1 MKKFFLILSAV
12 ALVLLLASCGG
23 SGNGD
28 NTGDDA
34 DSGSSG
40 ADTDSGSTG
49 DNTDSGSTSDT
60 DTGVVSETCGNR
72 ETDAGEVCDGNAA
85 ECVSIDPG
93 YTGGYAVCKPNCLG
107 WDVSACQGTPTNPVE
122 PTDPTDS
129 TDPEDDNGTG
139 STGDNSDPRDGADVT
154 YIHLNGVSITVDG
167 ANPGNVAVS
176 GSNATITASG
186 VFEIDGT
193 LSNGRIIVE
202 TADSDKGVVH
212 VVLNAAN
219 ITSSNNSPFTVMT
232 AKDVRI
238 FTADGTQ
245 NTLTDGTR
253 AATTDPT
260 AVLYSKSDLILA
272 GEGTLTINATYQDG
286 ISSKDDLDID
296 GGTLVVTAKD
306 DGIIGKDSVV
316 IRGGDITVNSTGD
329 GIKSDNTEALTLA
342 EGTEDPY
349 DGVKGYIK
357 IKGGKVTVNAANGDG
372 IHAISYVE
380 IKDNPVIDI
389 TTGGGSVLTTSTQQ
403 YDSKNNPS
411 LKGIKASVP
420 DTVTDA
426 ENLNLNVAIVKILGG
441 TIKVNAR
448 DDGIHSGNIYIK
460 GGDTTVASDDQGL
473 HADNKLDILAGTL
486 NVTMSFEGMQGW
498 YITVTGGVTAVYG
511 RDDGWNAAGGNDS
524 SGSSGWGGPGQGG
537 PGGNGSTGYLTIS
550 GGFHYIKTGSGD
562 TDGIDSNGTLTING
576 GVIVVECQINGGMGG
591 SFDSDGSA
599 SITTQ
604 TALGFSTGK
613 SEQGTNYSM
622 SFNTSSYYGNANIAF
637 KPTISGTAGS
647 GSGGGGFPGGGGPG
661 GGQSGSYIQSF
672 TGQPSVIT
680 DLSGYNVQPF
690 PNGLEVYYK

>member
-12 ALVLLLASCGG
+12 AFVLLLASCGG
-23 SGNGD
+23 SSKIE
-28 NTGDDA
+28 NTGDGS

-49 DNTDSGSTSDT
+49 DNGDSGSTSDT

-154 YIHLNGVSITVDG
+154 YIHLNGASITVDG

-389 TTGGGSVLTTSTQQ
+389 TTGGGSIITDTSSSGGGWRAGPGGGGPGGGPGGDKEHYEGET
-403 YDSKNNPS
+403 S

-420 DTVTDA
+420 ETVSGYED
-426 ENLNLNVAIVKILGG
+426 LNKNVAKIKITGG
-441 TIKVNAR
+441 TIKINSR
-448 DDGIHSGNIYIK
+448 DDGIHCGGNIYIAS
-460 GGDTTVASDDQGL
+460 GEITIASDDDGI
-473 HADNKLDILAGTL
+473 HSDNTLEILDGTI
-486 NVTMSFEGMQGW
+486 NVTMSFEGLEAW
-498 YITVTGGVTAVYG
+498 YITVKGGVTAVYG
-511 RDDGWNAAGGNDS
+511 RDDGWNAAGGSDG
-524 SGSSGWGGPGQGG
+524 SGSGGWGGGWGG
-537 PGGNGSTGYLTIS
+537 SSSSTGTLVIE
-550 GGFHYIKTGSGD
+550 GGFHYIKTESGD
-562 TDGIDSNGTLTING
+562 VDGVDSNGDLTISG
-576 GVIVVECQINGGMGG
+576 GIVVVECQLSGGMGG
-591 SFDSDGSA
+591 SFDAGEMSQA
-599 SITTQ
+599 SITSPTV
-604 TALGFSTGK
+604 LGFST
-613 SEQGTNYSM
+613 SSSQEGTGTTLN
-622 SFNTSSYYGNANIAF
+622 FNTNAYYGNSHIAF
-637 KPTISGTAGS
+637 KPTISGRYMQYVS
-647 GSGGGGFPGGGGPG
+647 EK
-661 GGQSGSYIQSF
+661 
-672 TGQPSVIT
+672 PSQINDV
-680 DLSGYNVQPF
+680 SGYNVQQF